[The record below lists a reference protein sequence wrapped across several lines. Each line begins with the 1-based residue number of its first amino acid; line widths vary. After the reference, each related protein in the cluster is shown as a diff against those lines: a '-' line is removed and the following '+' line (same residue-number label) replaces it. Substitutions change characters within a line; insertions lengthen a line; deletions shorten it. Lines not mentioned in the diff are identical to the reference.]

1 MKRLVFLLLTILT
14 GVTSGRASLGDN
26 DDKIE
31 ALYGNIVARHLR
43 DDGTVSVYYH
53 KDRYLFFV
61 IFDNRHSVLERY
73 SRIDKAELSSREISR
88 FLKAN
93 AVRSVGWT
101 SGDKSKEPRFERADH
116 KAEATYGKVDGN
128 PSLTVKLKAD
138 ERTPPTRLP
147 LQKRSEER

>member
-1 MKRLVFLLLTILT
+1 MKQYSFVILIVLLGLN
-14 GVTSGRASLGDN
+14 SAWASLGDN

-61 IFDNRHSVLERY
+61 IFDKRRSVLERY
-73 SRIDKAELSSREISR
+73 SRIDKAELSPREISR

-93 AVRSVGWT
+93 AVRGVGWT
-101 SGDKSKEPRFERADH
+101 SGDKSKEPGFERADH
-116 KAEATYGKVDGN
+116 KAEATYGKVDGI
-128 PSLTVKLKAD
+128 PSLTV
-138 ERTPPTRLP
+138 
-147 LQKRSEER
+147 RSVTK